1 MARAK
6 SALKVDTSARSS
18 TAGPI
23 VGNKDPSTSSSRTKS
38 SSRPSSIPE
47 NSALC
52 DVSNSNQEDLSHS
65 NKDDTDHVNLSDK
78 ERKSTTNKQLVP
90 TTSTKKSE
98 GRLSVSGSKLSNA
111 SASSGDRRKAS
122 YSNPERKK
130 SVTQKIPLNLNP
142 SNRSKVS
149 KAQPDS
155 KSSNLSNTEISEN
168 DVK

>member
-23 VGNKDPSTSSSRTKS
+23 VGNKHPSTSSSRTKS

-52 DVSNSNQEDLSHS
+52 DVSNSNPEDLSHS

-98 GRLSVSGSKLSNA
+98 GRFRETNA
-111 SASSGDRRKAS
+111 L
-122 YSNPERKK
+122 PH
-130 SVTQKIPLNLNP
+130 
-142 SNRSKVS
+142 
-149 KAQPDS
+149 
-155 KSSNLSNTEISEN
+155 
-168 DVK
+168 